1 MKYTEVVGEI
11 YRQIREKK
19 GYTKEAVIKNLIGI
33 KAQER
38 FEENEMIPD
47 FLLVER
53 LFQRLGVSSDLFSI
67 MIMHDEYD
75 YCVWREEIIEKI
87 VSGKVQDSDWNSKFA
102 KDTTINKS
110 LQEQFV
116 RFWKGY
122 ELCDTEMMK
131 NAIRITVPE
140 YPDKMTLSQCIGREE
155 FAYMLYYIE
164 RKLQKN
170 PKSWI
175 EEYETVKFILNYM
188 NLNFEPQELV
198 GIYGRAACVYGELI
212 AIDNVDDK
220 IHHYRSAINL
230 QRKYARVSGLERLF
244 HGLIQSYQELEQ
256 EIPSEDQKMYETIR
270 AIKQEFD
277 IKEEYAPEI
286 KISNEIY
293 LLEEV
298 LKEYRLE
305 RGLTVT
311 QAAEGVCDGKTYR
324 ALENGK
330 RKPKRGTYKAIAEK
344 FGIPLVKYNAD
355 IITDQYEYLEMLH
368 EIKLISRKD
377 VKGRE
382 QKLIDILEYKL
393 GEWMNYPQNRQMID
407 SMRDVQEFLTGKIS
421 PDEYLERVKKCLDL
435 TITDWNKDLQH
446 HFYTPREIILVYY
459 AAIAHRKRGRSD
471 IAIEIVDNIMNYI
484 NHSNINFNN
493 RLEEKLV
500 LQILKK
506 NLLTDLGRYE
516 EALYIALEEIHFAF
530 KTFRGDKL
538 HDCLFELGWICEKG
552 YCPESVRRIDKNDY
566 IKYFKYALCVSEMFY
581 IVKDQKVI
589 KNHLS

>member
-1 MKYTEVVGEI
+1 MQGKIRNMKYTEVVGEI

-198 GIYGRAACVYGELI
+198 GIYGRAACVESYTMLGKKER
-212 AIDNVDDK
+212 DK
-220 IHHYRSAINL
+220 L
-230 QRKYARVSGLERLF
+230 
-244 HGLIQSYQELEQ
+244 
-256 EIPSEDQKMYETIR
+256 
-270 AIKQEFD
+270 
-277 IKEEYAPEI
+277 
-286 KISNEIY
+286 
-293 LLEEV
+293 
-298 LKEYRLE
+298 
-305 RGLTVT
+305 
-311 QAAEGVCDGKTYR
+311 C
-324 ALENGK
+324 
-330 RKPKRGTYKAIAEK
+330 PKVG
-344 FGIPLVKYNAD
+344 
-355 IITDQYEYLEMLH
+355 
-368 EIKLISRKD
+368 
-377 VKGRE
+377 
-382 QKLIDILEYKL
+382 
-393 GEWMNYPQNRQMID
+393 
-407 SMRDVQEFLTGKIS
+407 
-421 PDEYLERVKKCLDL
+421 LDL
-435 TITDWNKDLQH
+435 SLSSI
-446 HFYTPREIILVYY
+446 
-459 AAIAHRKRGRSD
+459 GRSR
-471 IAIEIVDNIMNYI
+471 YT
-484 NHSNINFNN
+484 
-493 RLEEKLV
+493 
-500 LQILKK
+500 ILHQTG
-506 NLLTDLGRYE
+506 LR
-516 EALYIALEEIHFAF
+516 
-530 KTFRGDKL
+530 
-538 HDCLFELGWICEKG
+538 
-552 YCPESVRRIDKNDY
+552 
-566 IKYFKYALCVSEMFY
+566 
-581 IVKDQKVI
+581 
-589 KNHLS
+589 